1 MAVSLFKKSF
11 FAGSSH
17 LAHNTA
23 IFSLKPFCFSFF
35 FPPTLF
41 SIWTVTAQKKRRKSS
56 SIRAAKLSQG
66 MGVGGCWEHTGFGK
80 SQGISLSPGIYQ
92 EGSAQCFSLC
102 EHPSLCLFRVVL
114 GGSDLNPEHQDPV
127 CDKFFKEVWI
137 ATAARNATIFDKVRS
152 TATFPSLHPTLR
164 QQMPMGEAAKG
175 GQREQVQFLGLDL
188 QRCFGGMR
196 CKSYEQE
203 TGAVAFSV

>member
-1 MAVSLFKKSF
+1 
-11 FAGSSH
+11 
-17 LAHNTA
+17 
-23 IFSLKPFCFSFF
+23 
-35 FPPTLF
+35 
-41 SIWTVTAQKKRRKSS
+41 
-56 SIRAAKLSQG
+56 

-80 SQGISLSPGIYQ
+80 SQGNSLSPGIYHK
-92 EGSAQCFSLC
+92 GSAQCFSLC
-102 EHPSLCLFRVVL
+102 EPPSLCLSRVVL

-152 TATFPSLHPTLR
+152 TAASCPSLHPTQG
-164 QQMPMGEAAKG
+164 QQIPMGEAAEG

-188 QRCFGGMR
+188 QRCSEGMR
-196 CKSYEQE
+196 CESCEQE

>member
-1 MAVSLFKKSF
+1 MAVSLFKGSF

-23 IFSLKPFCFSFF
+23 IFSLRPFSFF
-35 FPPTLF
+35 SFFSLPPYFPSGQLLH
-41 SIWTVTAQKKRRKSS
+41 RRKGENQ
-56 SIRAAKLSQG
+56 AALELTDYHRGWEWEGAGSTQG
-66 MGVGGCWEHTGFGK
+66 
-80 SQGISLSPGIYQ
+80 LASPKKTE

-102 EHPSLCLFRVVL
+102 EHPSLCLLRVVL

-152 TATFPSLHPTLR
+152 TATSPPSIPHRGSRCQWEKQHMEGKESRFSSWGWTFRDVLR
-164 QQMPMGEAAKG
+164 E
-175 GQREQVQFLGLDL
+175 
-188 QRCFGGMR
+188 
-196 CKSYEQE
+196 
-203 TGAVAFSV
+203 